1 VVLGFR
7 GAIKGFD
14 GNDET
19 KGWPWTR
26 RFKGIQWPWDDDVVQ
41 GITGCSGT
49 LTIVMATALLGS
61 D

>member
-1 VVLGFR
+1 
-7 GAIKGFD
+7 
-14 GNDET
+14 
-19 KGWPWTR
+19 
-26 RFKGIQWPWDDDVVQ
+26 VVQ